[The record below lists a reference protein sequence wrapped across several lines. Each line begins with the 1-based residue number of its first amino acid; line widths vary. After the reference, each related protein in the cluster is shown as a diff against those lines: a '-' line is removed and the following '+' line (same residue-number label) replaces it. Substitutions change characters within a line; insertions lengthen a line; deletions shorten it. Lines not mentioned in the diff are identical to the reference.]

1 MNVIDKFKLVTTFIL
16 DVDGVLTDGTVYV
29 FDSGEQVRRM
39 NIKDGFAL
47 QLAIKKGYRLLVIS
61 GGNSPA
67 VITRLKKLGITDI
80 FMNVLDKQQMILQY
94 MNDHDLNKDQVLY
107 MGDDIPDYLAMK
119 VVGLPVAPADA
130 AHEIR
135 KAAVYIASAKGGKG
149 CVREVVEKVLRLN
162 GHWELETDIA
172 SR

>member
-1 MNVIDKFKLVTTFIL
+1 MNLIDKFKLVTTFIL

-29 FDSGEQVRRM
+29 FENGEQVRRM

-47 QLAIKKGYRLLVIS
+47 QLAVKKGYRLLVIS

-67 VITRLKKLGITDI
+67 AMARLKKLGITDI
-80 FMNVLDKQQMILQY
+80 FMNVLDKKQMILQY
-94 MNDHDLNKDQVLY
+94 MQDHGLNKEHVLY
-107 MGDDIPDYLAMK
+107 MGDDIPDYVAMK
-119 VVGLPVAPADA
+119 AVGMPVAPADA

-149 CVREVVEKVLRLN
+149 CVREVIEKVLRLN

>member
-1 MNVIDKFKLVTTFIL
+1 
-16 DVDGVLTDGTVYV
+16 
-29 FDSGEQVRRM
+29 M

-67 VITRLKKLGITDI
+67 VITRLRKLGVTDI
-80 FMNVLDKQQMILQY
+80 FMNVLDKKAMVVQY
-94 MNDHDLNKDQVLY
+94 MRDHGLRKEQVLF
-107 MGDDIPDYLAMK
+107 MGDDIPDYVVMK
-119 VVGLPVAPADA
+119 EVGLPTAPAGA

-135 KAAVYIASAKGGKG
+135 KVAVYVTSLKGGKG
-149 CVREVVEKVLRLN
+149 CVREVMEKVLRLN

>member
-1 MNVIDKFKLVTTFIL
+1 MNLIEKFKLISTFIL

-29 FDSGEQVRRM
+29 FENGEQVRRM
-39 NIKDGFAL
+39 SIKDGFAL
-47 QLAIKKGYRLLVIS
+47 QLAIKKGYRVLIIS

-80 FMNVLDKQQMILQY
+80 FMNVLDKKAMVIQY
-94 MNDHDLNKDQVLY
+94 MKDHDLRKEQVLF
-107 MGDDIPDYLAMK
+107 MGDDIPDYVVMK
-119 VVGLPVAPADA
+119 EVGLPTAPADA

-135 KAAVYIASAKGGKG
+135 KVAVYVTSSKGGKG
-149 CVREVVEKVLRLN
+149 CVREVMEKVLRLN

>member
-67 VITRLKKLGITDI
+67 AITRLKKLGITDI

-119 VVGLPVAPADA
+119 VVGMPVAPADA

-149 CVREVVEKVLRLN
+149 CVREVIEKVLRLN